1 MATDRA
7 IELLT
12 DELRSLTVRT
22 QQVET
27 ELRELRGQVVDTAQQ
42 GPAFARGDRVRITNR
57 VRRQANWTARW
68 DNKAIETERRATVT
82 HRVKDQVWLTTDN
95 GTRTWRAPNNL
106 RRAQDE

>member
-1 MATDRA
+1 MATDWA

-42 GPAFARGDRVRITNR
+42 GPAFARGNR
-57 VRRQANWTARW
+57 V
-68 DNKAIETERRATVT
+68 
-82 HRVKDQVWLTTDN
+82 
-95 GTRTWRAPNNL
+95 
-106 RRAQDE
+106 